1 MLRAVMANALLT
13 EIPAVMAFPF
23 SQHMMLSAG
32 IGFNA
37 VILSII
43 VIKELTVCLDLP
55 RDGRYM
61 PGQTNCYLGQVISLG
76 QILFDQGTV
85 SQGKVVTHDYPF
97 RPDG

>member
-1 MLRAVMANALLT
+1 MAL
-13 EIPAVMAFPF
+13 PF
-23 SQHMMLSAG
+23 SQHMVLSAG
-32 IGFNA
+32 NGFNT
-37 VILSII
+37 VVLSVI

-55 RDGRYM
+55 GDGRYM
-61 PGQTNCYLGQVISLG
+61 PGQTNCYLGQAISLS